1 MDGDRK
7 HKEPSGPSLVE
18 CETEKKPL
26 HQEGYRMAQYQIT
39 VDDEILEGLFQRDGG
54 VAKLVES
61 VVNQI
66 LQAQVQEQLKAAP
79 YERTKEGQGYR
90 NGTVTRTLTT
100 RVG

>member
-1 MDGDRK
+1 M
-7 HKEPSGPSLVE
+7 VE
-18 CETEKKPL
+18 CETDKKPL

-66 LQAQVQEQLKAAP
+66 LQA
-79 YERTKEGQGYR
+79 
-90 NGTVTRTLTT
+90 
-100 RVG
+100 